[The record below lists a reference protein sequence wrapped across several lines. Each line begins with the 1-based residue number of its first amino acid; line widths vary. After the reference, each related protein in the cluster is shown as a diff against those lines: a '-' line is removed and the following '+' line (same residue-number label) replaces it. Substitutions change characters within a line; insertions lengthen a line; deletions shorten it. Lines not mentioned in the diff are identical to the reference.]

1 MNIFILHPEARRQP
15 VAAALAEELGRAL
28 PPQARVRVAEAG
40 AIDPAEADLVL
51 AVFSLKPGA
60 FAPLAPGYRDISDT
74 KVGIVALLAGPVDG
88 GRVRKTVWGS
98 KKRFC
103 GNEVVGAYL
112 CPTDDDQLWGPTA
125 EEVAKAQAFARRL
138 YEELLIAAASP
149 ADAERAGLGREPA
162 PDSLAVNF

>member
-1 MNIFILHPEARRQP
+1 MNIFILHPEAQRQP
-15 VAAALAEELGRAL
+15 VAAALAAELGRAL
-28 PPQARVRVAEAG
+28 PPPARVRVAEAG

-60 FAPLAPGYRDISDT
+60 FAPLAPGYRDIRDT
-74 KVGIVALLAGPVDG
+74 KVGFVALLAGPVDG

-103 GNEVVGAYL
+103 GNEMVGAYL

-125 EEVAKAQAFARRL
+125 EEVVKAQAFALRL
-138 YEELLIAAASP
+138 YEEHRGSASWP
-149 ADAERAGLGREPA
+149 ADPERTGRESA